1 MKKVEKKAESATSS
15 HAVVSGFIL
24 GFAALFLLLA
34 QSSFYIKNTLF
45 DKQTFTTIALTTIQ
59 TSENRNAIA
68 STVVDQALADRPVL
82 MRVAGDR
89 ATTLLSGLLA
99 SDLATNALN
108 RVIGSMYNYMLK
120 SDRKDIAIN
129 LESVKTPIVT
139 LTNLAE
145 NSGREVKFEP
155 ENIPDSIVLLK
166 SDAVPNLSNAY
177 RISIWLA
184 PLFWLGTIVLFAV
197 YVYLGRREYA
207 KRVYVAYGA
216 ILAVALIGLSTG
228 PFLPPSVAALV
239 QDSNAQT
246 LTTSFVTAFLQPFI
260 TQMWQMVAY
269 ATIAVIIF
277 SQRHRI
283 VLGIQKII
291 LKIKT

>member
-1 MKKVEKKAESATSS
+1 MS
-15 HAVVSGFIL
+15 HAVLSGFIL

-34 QSSFYIKNTLF
+34 QSSFYVKNTLF
-45 DKQTFTTIALTTIQ
+45 DKKTFTTIALTTIQ

-89 ATTLLSGLLA
+89 ATNLLSGLLA

-108 RVIGSMYNYMLK
+108 RVISSMYSYMLK
-120 SDRKDIAIN
+120 SDRQDIAIN

-145 NSGREVKFEP
+145 NSGREVTFEP
-155 ENIPDSIVLLK
+155 ENIPDSIVLLE

-177 RISIWLA
+177 RLSIWLA
-184 PLFWLGTIVLFAV
+184 PLFWLGTIVLFIV
-197 YVYLGRREYA
+197 YIYLGKKEYA

-216 ILAVALIGLSTG
+216 IVGVALIGLSTG

-239 QDSNAQT
+239 QDANAQA
-246 LTTSFVTAFLQPFI
+246 LTASFVTAFLEPFI
-260 TQMWQMVAY
+260 TQMWQMLAY

-283 VLGIQKII
+283 VLGVQKLI